1 MSDLLLS
8 HLVRSERLD
17 LSQLQQRRSQ
27 GFPFLSTSLGA
38 YLDTGDTVVFKYPVK
53 IAPPFSV
60 ETKIGSILAVDTQQN
75 LLNQSNIRFCSNP
88 SAFPL
93 HTQWIQVNW
102 WILSHNNNNTDPF
115 FPHVAI
121 PLEIIRT
128 SYVQWIPLLYIS
140 DIAFIFHIQD
150 VLHGKYANT
159 HGLKNVFVCRSFWDF
174 ESNQDINSV
183 QPHPYFSIF
192 DLNIAESYIARVWG
206 LIEKVQHLI
215 LSTMRRRGDSQKLHY
230 SESIALT
237 GFEWKILKSRFH
249 SDCCF
254 FQYEGN
260 TTLHRYGRGLS
271 QETVKRTHVQKE
283 VILIENAAML
293 QELIDAFGTCVCSTV
308 RSRFPRGPSLR
319 GTRVGHTVNNLKTD
333 TFVNSFIELT
343 LNDDSNESIEFNLR
357 KKTRGVDIRY
367 DFAARKL
374 TVTVR
379 YSKLKSTDTIIRSF
393 YQDAIIEAAEPRP
406 RSNQEAQ
413 HCLINSEFEAFN
425 TLFVVTRIV
434 QNNADCRVSEGGE
447 NELYFTGSSHTFTIA
462 FVQQKVNE
470 YLE

>member
-8 HLVRSERLD
+8 HLVWLERLD
-17 LSQLQQRRSQ
+17 LSQLQQRRLQ
-27 GFPFLSTSLGA
+27 GFQFLSTSLGA

-102 WILSHNNNNTDPF
+102 WILSHDNNNTDPF

-254 FQYEGN
+254 FNMKATQCY
-260 TTLHRYGRGLS
+260 TDM
-271 QETVKRTHVQKE
+271 V
-283 VILIENAAML
+283 
-293 QELIDAFGTCVCSTV
+293 
-308 RSRFPRGPSLR
+308 
-319 GTRVGHTVNNLKTD
+319 VG
-333 TFVNSFIELT
+333 
-343 LNDDSNESIEFNLR
+343 
-357 KKTRGVDIRY
+357 
-367 DFAARKL
+367 
-374 TVTVR
+374 
-379 YSKLKSTDTIIRSF
+379 
-393 YQDAIIEAAEPRP
+393 
-406 RSNQEAQ
+406 
-413 HCLINSEFEAFN
+413 
-425 TLFVVTRIV
+425 
-434 QNNADCRVSEGGE
+434 
-447 NELYFTGSSHTFTIA
+447 
-462 FVQQKVNE
+462 
-470 YLE
+470 